1 MACHYNNIY
10 DFNKAIVSYELA
22 LSIARE
28 NNDLVLEY
36 DAVYLLGRNYT
47 SLGDFGNAMKY
58 FDRVWQMHLH
68 AGILLNKESVIL
80 V

>member
-1 MACHYNNIY
+1 MAWHYNNIY

-28 NNDLVLEY
+28 NNDMVLEY
-36 DAVYLLGRNYT
+36 DAVHFLGRNYT

-58 FDRVWQMHLH
+58 FEQSLENASTR
-68 AGILLNKESVIL
+68 GILLSKESAIL
-80 V
+80 A